1 MSEIYRSCDRKL
13 NAWGMEHKKYLKLAA
28 QLLVFL
34 SPVLFA
40 SKSLDND
47 VWFLLNSGRYIS
59 ENGFTRVEP
68 FSIYKDLKFSFQ
80 QWLTDILF
88 YRIYMQWG
96 RTGLLIL
103 VMILASMMLVMFY
116 RLCLLVS
123 GHNTGQSLLAT
134 LLLSVTA
141 SPFMIT
147 RPHILSAFFLTCI
160 LLIMECYVKTGN
172 KKLLWLLLL
181 CSVLEINFHASTWWI
196 QFLFMLPY
204 LVETDLHKEYLE
216 IDVYDKKP
224 VWLTVAGMLICGSL
238 NPYSITNMLYLFR
251 SIGSSYTARIGEM
264 KPTTYDSIGMMV
276 IVGVSVVIFLH
287 FVKHTDKIKLR
298 YALLY
303 AGTML
308 MALVNI
314 RSWILFFIVAFMSCA
329 YVFRKADITCFSIQ
343 YWLLYLE
350 LVVGACLIAGHV
362 SPNQDQIK
370 LEEQNG
376 EIALWLTEHTD
387 PSKDILYTEYDTGG
401 FYEYKGFRCSL
412 DARMEVFRKSMNGQ
426 GNYFDEW
433 VEADS
438 GYIYYKD
445 YLDKYHFN
453 YLVLEKGRS
462 IYTNVAHDPDY
473 ECLYDTEEYALYGRK
488 NEDEQ

>member
-1 MSEIYRSCDRKL
+1 MSEIYRSCDQKL

-103 VMILASMMLVMFY
+103 VMFLSSMMLLLFY
-116 RLCLLVS
+116 SLCLLVS

-134 LLLSVTA
+134 LLLSVTSSA
-141 SPFMIT
+141 FMIT
-147 RPHILSAFFLTCI
+147 RPYILSDLLLVAI
-160 LLIMECYVKTGN
+160 LLIMESYVRTG
-172 KKLLWLLLL
+172 KRQILGLLVV

-196 QFLFMLPY
+196 QFLFILPY
-204 LVETDLHKEYLE
+204 LVEKYLHKEYLE
-216 IDVYDKKP
+216 TDVYDKKP
-224 VWLTVAGMLICGSL
+224 VWLAVAGMFAGGLL
-238 NPYSITNMLYLFR
+238 NPYGITNMLYLFR
-251 SIGSSYTARIGEM
+251 SMGSPYTSYIGEM
-264 KPTTYDSIGMMV
+264 KPTTYNSIGMMT
-276 IVGVSVVIFLH
+276 IIGVSAVLFLH

-298 YALLY
+298 YACLY

-308 MALVNI
+308 MALVNV
-314 RSWILFFIVAFMSCA
+314 RSWVLFSMTAFMSCA

-343 YWLLYLE
+343 YSLLYLE
-350 LVVGACLIAGHV
+350 LIVGACVIAGNI
-362 SPNQDQIK
+362 SPKEEQVQ
-370 LEEQNG
+370 LEKQNG
-376 EIALWLTEHTD
+376 EIISWLKEYTD
-387 PSKDILYTEYDTGG
+387 PADVRLYTEYNTGG
-401 FYEYKGFRCSL
+401 LYEYNGFCCSM
-412 DARMEVFRKSMNGQ
+412 DSRMEVFRKKMNGQ
-426 GNYFDEW
+426 GNYFDEGI
-433 VEADS
+433 EAES

-445 YLDKYHFN
+445 YLEKYRIN
-453 YLVLEKGRS
+453 YLVMQKDRVL
-462 IYTNVAHDPDY
+462 YMNVAHDPDY

-488 NEDEQ
+488 EKDES

>member
-1 MSEIYRSCDRKL
+1 MSEIYRSCDQKL

-141 SPFMIT
+141 SPFMIS
-147 RPHILSAFFLTCI
+147 RPHILSNLILTCI

-224 VWLTVAGMLICGSL
+224 IWLTVAGMLLCGFL
-238 NPYSITNMLYLFR
+238 NPYGITNMLYLFR
-251 SIGSSYTARIGEM
+251 SLGS
-264 KPTTYDSIGMMV
+264 
-276 IVGVSVVIFLH
+276 
-287 FVKHTDKIKLR
+287 
-298 YALLY
+298 
-303 AGTML
+303 
-308 MALVNI
+308 
-314 RSWILFFIVAFMSCA
+314 A
-329 YVFRKADITCFSIQ
+329 YITF
-343 YWLLYLE
+343 
-350 LVVGACLIAGHV
+350 G
-362 SPNQDQIK
+362 
-370 LEEQNG
+370 
-376 EIALWLTEHTD
+376 
-387 PSKDILYTEYDTGG
+387 
-401 FYEYKGFRCSL
+401 KG
-412 DARMEVFRKSMNGQ
+412 K
-426 GNYFDEW
+426 
-433 VEADS
+433 
-438 GYIYYKD
+438 
-445 YLDKYHFN
+445 
-453 YLVLEKGRS
+453 
-462 IYTNVAHDPDY
+462 
-473 ECLYDTEEYALYGRK
+473 
-488 NEDEQ
+488 